1 MQTRNRLFIFWL
13 CLLLLAGLGWL
24 DFVTGYELN
33 LFIFYSLPVG
43 IAAWYL
49 GRWPGVAMSVA
60 SAVTWWM
67 ADRSA
72 GQKYSSNF
80 VLYWNST
87 IHAGCFVIN
96 AVSIA
101 KTRETVDRMRGL
113 EKALKEKDQELERLR
128 QPLPGSSEPP
138 AASVAASNAFAER
151 AERDGDS

>member
-1 MQTRNRLFIFWL
+1 M
-13 CLLLLAGLGWL
+13 LAGLGWL
-24 DFVTGYELN
+24 DYVTGYELN

-87 IHAGCFVIN
+87 IHVGCFVIN

-113 EKALKEKDQELERLR
+113 EADLKRKDEELARLR
-128 QPLPGSSEPP
+128 RAAASAATEPP
-138 AASVAASNAFAER
+138 VPSMVPAGGASGGEGGPV
-151 AERDGDS
+151 G